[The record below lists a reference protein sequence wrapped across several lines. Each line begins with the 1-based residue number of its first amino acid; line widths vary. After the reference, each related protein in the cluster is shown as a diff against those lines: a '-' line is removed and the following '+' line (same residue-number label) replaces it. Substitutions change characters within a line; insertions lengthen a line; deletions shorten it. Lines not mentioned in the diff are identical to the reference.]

1 MTPQDQM
8 RENTLLQARL
18 TLAKE
23 ADFALTGIKAL
34 GTALSM
40 AEQMG
45 ALPRNC
51 EGVKGDLIQSLP
63 DVEGQVA
70 ELIRLL
76 ASDCG
81 NGGAA

>member
-1 MTPQDQM
+1 MTPQEQL
-8 RENTLLQARL
+8 RQNTLLQARL

-51 EGVKGDLIQSLP
+51 EAVKADLTQSLP
-63 DVEGQVA
+63 DVMQQCS
-70 ELIRLL
+70 ELVRLL

-81 NGGAA
+81 N